1 MAEKYYKGD
10 DFDAFD
16 QEWAKIELD
25 FPEDWIISK
34 ADFKVGNLPV
44 MRFNNPIFPLDV
56 NLTSEQTTNLKD
68 VNTCYMAI
76 YDDLG
81 RKQTLEGSW
90 TFQAEDEVV

>member
-16 QEWAKIELD
+16 QEWVQIVLD
-25 FPEDWIISK
+25 FPEDWIISR
-34 ADFKVGNLPV
+34 AEFRVGNLPV
-44 MRFNNPIFPLDV
+44 MRFNDPIFPLSIY
-56 NLTSEQTTNLKD
+56 LTSEQTINLKD
-68 VNTCYMAI
+68 VNTCYLAI

-81 RKQTLEGSW
+81 RKQTLSGSW